1 MDSGLFDRQVSCCSY
16 LSTVGQDCYYA
27 AYGKNYSKPGR
38 HSESSRMCLE
48 ALTKYLVASCC
59 LLSIS
64 HSTRMIPVSLITSA
78 AHYYLSQIGHD
89 RRYACQDE

>member
-1 MDSGLFDRQVSCCSY
+1 
-16 LSTVGQDCYYA
+16 
-27 AYGKNYSKPGR
+27 
-38 HSESSRMCLE
+38 MCLE

-59 LLSIS
+59 PLSIS

-89 RRYACQDE
+89 RRYACQDDNDEGMSLEKEETR